1 MLLAT
6 DYSQLSD
13 MVVVLV
19 TTLYTVSKVLDWGTK
34 VRVGMICSRVS
45 SVIPG
50 TLVRHVLGD
59 HWQIRGQIRR
69 SLANQRPE

>member
-1 MLLAT
+1 MLLIT

-34 VRVGMICSRVS
+34 VRVGIICSKVI

-50 TLVRHVLGD
+50 TWMRLGLGD
-59 HWQIRGQIRR
+59 Y
-69 SLANQRPE
+69 LRPD

>member
-1 MLLAT
+1 MAGILILLSCYLIT
-6 DYSQLSD
+6 EYSQLSD

-34 VRVGMICSRVS
+34 VRVGIICSKVI

-50 TLVRHVLGD
+50 T
-59 HWQIRGQIRR
+59 
-69 SLANQRPE
+69 

>member
-13 MVVVLV
+13 RVVVLV
-19 TTLYTVSKVLDWGTK
+19 TTLYTVSNVLDWGTK
-34 VRVGMICSRVS
+34 VRVGIICSRVS

-50 TLVRHVLGD
+50 TWVRHVLGD
-59 HWQIRGQIRR
+59 H
-69 SLANQRPE
+69 